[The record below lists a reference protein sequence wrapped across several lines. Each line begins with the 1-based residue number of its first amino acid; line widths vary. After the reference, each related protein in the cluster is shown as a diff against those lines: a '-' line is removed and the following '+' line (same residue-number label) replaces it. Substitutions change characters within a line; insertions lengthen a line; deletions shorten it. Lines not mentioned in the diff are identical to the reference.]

1 MPNFRENS
9 EGCGDEMVFIIIAA
23 LPALIAC
30 SNTNDLETGEIK
42 AIKILREALIAR
54 HTPTLLLD
62 TKKIITRKKIDDAK
76 IPVLFVELENGQN
89 GTLTLYPG
97 KGMGETWLGAD
108 GATITLE
115 NGIIKATRGMRRDVM
130 GSESSMPPWSEI
142 NKSSN
147 YSREILYLGGDNQI
161 QSNIFSCM
169 LKTTNK
175 KSTIIIFDVPFDTQ
189 EFIETCT
196 NNRDKLKNKYFID
209 QKKIVRRS
217 VQYHGPALG
226 YLTIERVDR

>member
-1 MPNFRENS
+1 MKRVYILILAFTTLISCNNS
-9 EGCGDEMVFIIIAA
+9 
-23 LPALIAC
+23 
-30 SNTNDLETGEIK
+30 SDLETGEIK

-54 HTPTLLLD
+54 QTSTMMLD
-62 TKKIITRKKIDDAK
+62 TRKIITRKKIDDAK

-97 KGMGETWLGAD
+97 KGVGETWLGAD

-130 GSESSMPPWSEI
+130 GSQSSMPPWSEI
-142 NKSSN
+142 ND
-147 YSREILYLGGDNQI
+147 YSKYTRQIFYLGGDNQI
-161 QSNIFSCM
+161 QSKIFSC
-169 LKTTNK
+169 TVK
-175 KSTIIIFDVPFDTQ
+175 KADKLLTIIIFDVPFETQ
-189 EFIETCT
+189 EFIETCS
-196 NNRDKLKNKYFID
+196 NNTEKPKKNSYFID
-209 QKKIVRRS
+209 QKKIVRKS